1 MCEYFGLSP
10 LQFALNGGE
19 EYELL
24 FTSNL
29 TKSIYLEGAPKM
41 GEIHDIGLVS
51 CGNGVYLKGQDGV
64 KALLNAQAWSH
75 L

>member
-1 MCEYFGLSP
+1 MRDIGSYMP
-10 LQFALNGGE
+10 LHFALNGGE

-29 TKSIYLEGAPKM
+29 TKSIYLEGVSQN
-41 GEIHDIGLVS
+41 GTVHDIGLVS
-51 CGNGVYLKGQDGV
+51 CGSGVCLKRQDGV